1 MANENQYD
9 LVVVGAGPG
18 GYTAAIRASQ
28 LGLKSAIVEKWKS
41 LGGTCLN
48 IGCIPSKALLDSSE
62 FYAKMQHEAKDHGF
76 AVGDLK
82 LDVSSM
88 LKRKQKIVKR
98 LTTGVAGLM
107 KKNGI
112 DVYKGAG
119 SIPQAHSVE
128 VAGEDGTQQITADNI
143 IIATGSVPT
152 ELPFL
157 PFDGENV
164 VNSEHALEF
173 KEVPKKLLIVG
184 AGIIGLEMGSIWS
197 RLGSEVTV
205 VEILP
210 EALAG
215 WDRQTAKAAQKE
227 FAKQGI
233 NFVFETKVTGYEKAK
248 GGGVVLTAE
257 DKDGKKVDFEGDKV
271 LVAVGRR
278 PYTEGLGL
286 DTAGVQM
293 EDNGKQIA
301 VDEHFRT
308 NVEGV
313 YAIGDVVTGPMLAH
327 KAEEEAVAVAEI
339 IAGHAGHVNYDAI
352 PNVVYTWPEVAW
364 VGKTEEQLKE
374 DGIPYKSGQFPFQ
387 ANGRALA
394 MNASFGFV
402 KILAHEETDRVLGAH
417 IVGPWAS
424 DLIAEATSIIEFGGS
439 SEDIARMSHAHPTL
453 PEAFREAALAVDD
466 RTLNM

>member
-1 MANENQYD
+1 MAQETQYD
-9 LVVVGAGPG
+9 IVVVGAGPG

-28 LGLKSAIVEKWKS
+28 LGLKCAIVEKWKT

-62 FYAKMQHEAKDHGF
+62 FYAKMQNEAKDHGF
-76 AVGDLK
+76 TIDKV
-82 LDVSSM
+82 DVDVAAM
-88 LKRKQKIVKR
+88 LKRKNKVVKR

-107 KKNGI
+107 KKNKI
-112 DVYKGAG
+112 DVYKGTG
-119 SIPQAHSVE
+119 SIPEAHLVE
-128 VAGEDGTQQITADNI
+128 VAGDEGTEKLKAKNI

-157 PFDGENV
+157 PFDGEKV
-164 VNSEHALEF
+164 VSSEHALDFHEI
-173 KEVPKKLLIVG
+173 PKKLLVVG
-184 AGIIGLEMGSIWS
+184 AGIIGLEMASVWS
-197 RLGSEVTV
+197 RLGSEVTL
-205 VEILP
+205 VELLP

-227 FAKQGI
+227 FGKQGME
-233 NFVFETKVTGYEKAK
+233 FAFETKVNGMESTKS
-248 GGGVVLTAE
+248 GVKLTAE
-257 DKDGKKVDFEGDKV
+257 DKDGKEVTFEGDKI
-271 LVAVGRR
+271 LVAVGRS

-286 DTAGVQM
+286 DKAGVKM
-293 EDNGKQIA
+293 AENGKQVEI
-301 VDEHFRT
+301 DENFRT

-313 YAIGDVVTGPMLAH
+313 YAIGDVVRGAMLAH
-327 KAEEEAVAVAEI
+327 KAEEEGVAVAEI
-339 IAGHAGHVNYDAI
+339 IAGRKGHVNYDAI
-352 PNVVYTWPEVAW
+352 PNVVYTWPEVAA

-374 DGIPYKSGQFPFQ
+374 EGVPYKSGQFPFQ

-394 MNASFGFV
+394 MDATFGFV

-424 DLIAEATSIIEFGGS
+424 DLIAEAVSVIEFGGS
-439 SEDIARMSHAHPTL
+439 AEDIARTSHAHPTL
-453 PEAFREAALAVDD
+453 PEAFREAALAVDN

>member
-1 MANENQYD
+1 MAQETQYD
-9 LVVVGAGPG
+9 IVVVGAGPG

-28 LGLKSAIVEKWKS
+28 LGLKCAIVEKWKT

-62 FYAKMQHEAKDHGF
+62 FYAKMQNEAKDHGF
-76 AVGDLK
+76 TIDKV
-82 LDVSSM
+82 DVDVAAM
-88 LKRKQKIVKR
+88 LKRKNKVVKR

-107 KKNGI
+107 KKNKI
-112 DVYKGAG
+112 DVYKGTG
-119 SIPQAHSVE
+119 SIPEAHLVE
-128 VAGEDGTQQITADNI
+128 VAGDEGTEKLKAKNI

-157 PFDGENV
+157 PFDGEKV
-164 VNSEHALEF
+164 VSSEHALDFHEI
-173 KEVPKKLLIVG
+173 PKKLLVVG
-184 AGIIGLEMGSIWS
+184 AGIIGLEMASVWS
-197 RLGSEVTV
+197 RLGSEVTL
-205 VEILP
+205 VELLP

-227 FAKQGI
+227 FGKQGME
-233 NFVFETKVTGYEKAK
+233 FAFETKVNGMESTKS
-248 GGGVVLTAE
+248 GVKLTAE
-257 DKDGKKVDFEGDKV
+257 DKDGKEITFEGDKI
-271 LVAVGRR
+271 LVAVGRS

-286 DTAGVQM
+286 DKAGVKM
-293 EDNGKQIA
+293 AENGKQVEI
-301 VDEHFRT
+301 DENFRT

-313 YAIGDVVTGPMLAH
+313 YAIGDVVRGAMLAH
-327 KAEEEAVAVAEI
+327 KAEEEGVAVAEI
-339 IAGHAGHVNYDAI
+339 IAGRKGHVNYDAI
-352 PNVVYTWPEVAW
+352 PNVVYTWPEVAA

-374 DGIPYKSGQFPFQ
+374 EGVPYKSGQFPFQ

-394 MNASFGFV
+394 MDATFGFV

-424 DLIAEATSIIEFGGS
+424 DLIAEAVSVIEFGGS
-439 SEDIARMSHAHPTL
+439 AEDIARTSHAHPTL
-453 PEAFREAALAVDD
+453 PEAFREAALAVDN

>member
-1 MANENQYD
+1 MAQETQYD
-9 LVVVGAGPG
+9 IVVVGAGPG

-28 LGLKSAIVEKWKS
+28 LGLKCAIVEKWKT

-62 FYAKMQHEAKDHGF
+62 FYAKMQNEAKDHGF
-76 AVGDLK
+76 TIDKV
-82 LDVSSM
+82 DVDIAAM
-88 LKRKQKIVKR
+88 LKRKNKVVKR

-107 KKNGI
+107 KKNKI
-112 DVYKGAG
+112 DVYKGTG
-119 SIPQAHSVE
+119 SIPEAHLVE
-128 VAGEDGTQQITADNI
+128 VAGDEGTEKLKAKNI

-157 PFDGENV
+157 PFDGEKV
-164 VNSEHALEF
+164 VSSEHALDFHEI
-173 KEVPKKLLIVG
+173 PKKLLVVG
-184 AGIIGLEMGSIWS
+184 AGIIGLEMASVWS
-197 RLGSEVTV
+197 RLGSEVTL
-205 VEILP
+205 VELLP

-227 FAKQGI
+227 FGKQGME
-233 NFVFETKVTGYEKAK
+233 FAFETKVNGMESTKS
-248 GGGVVLTAE
+248 GVKLTAE
-257 DKDGKKVDFEGDKV
+257 DKDGKEITFEGDKI
-271 LVAVGRR
+271 LVAVGRS

-286 DTAGVQM
+286 DKAGVKM
-293 EDNGKQIA
+293 AENGKQVEI
-301 VDEHFRT
+301 DENFRT

-313 YAIGDVVTGPMLAH
+313 YAIGDVVRGAMLAH
-327 KAEEEAVAVAEI
+327 KAEEEGVAVAEI
-339 IAGHAGHVNYDAI
+339 IAGRKGHVNYDAI
-352 PNVVYTWPEVAW
+352 PNVVYTWPEVAA

-374 DGIPYKSGQFPFQ
+374 EGIPYKSGQFPFQ

-394 MNASFGFV
+394 MDATFGFV

-424 DLIAEATSIIEFGGS
+424 DLIAEAVSVIEFGGS
-439 SEDIARMSHAHPTL
+439 AEDIARTSHAHPTL
-453 PEAFREAALAVDD
+453 PEAFREAALAVDN

>member
-1 MANENQYD
+1 VAQETQYD
-9 LVVVGAGPG
+9 IVVVGAGPG

-28 LGLKSAIVEKWKS
+28 LGLKCAIVEKWKT

-62 FYAKMQHEAKDHGF
+62 FYAKMQNEAKDHGF
-76 AVGDLK
+76 TIDKV
-82 LDVSSM
+82 DVDIAAM
-88 LKRKQKIVKR
+88 LKRKNKVVKR

-107 KKNGI
+107 KKNKI
-112 DVYKGAG
+112 DVYKGTG
-119 SIPQAHSVE
+119 SIPEAHLVE
-128 VAGEDGTQQITADNI
+128 VAGDEGTEKLKAKNI

-157 PFDGENV
+157 PFDGEKV
-164 VNSEHALEF
+164 VSSEHALDFHEI
-173 KEVPKKLLIVG
+173 PKKLLVVG
-184 AGIIGLEMGSIWS
+184 AGIIGLEMASVWS
-197 RLGSEVTV
+197 RLGSEVTL
-205 VEILP
+205 VELLP

-227 FAKQGI
+227 FGKQGME
-233 NFVFETKVTGYEKAK
+233 FAFETKVNGMESTKS
-248 GGGVVLTAE
+248 GVKLTAE
-257 DKDGKKVDFEGDKV
+257 DKDGKEITFEGDKI
-271 LVAVGRR
+271 LVAVGRS

-286 DTAGVQM
+286 DKAGVKM
-293 EDNGKQIA
+293 AENGKQVEI
-301 VDEHFRT
+301 DENFRT

-313 YAIGDVVTGPMLAH
+313 YAIGDVVRGAMLAH
-327 KAEEEAVAVAEI
+327 KAEEEGVAVAEI
-339 IAGHAGHVNYDAI
+339 IAGRKGHVNYDAI
-352 PNVVYTWPEVAW
+352 PNVVYTWPEVAA

-374 DGIPYKSGQFPFQ
+374 EGIPYKSGQFPFQ

-394 MNASFGFV
+394 MDATFGFV

-424 DLIAEATSIIEFGGS
+424 DLIAEAVSVIEFGGS
-439 SEDIARMSHAHPTL
+439 AEDIARTSHAHPTL
-453 PEAFREAALAVDD
+453 PEAFREAALAVDN

>member
-1 MANENQYD
+1 MAQETQYD
-9 LVVVGAGPG
+9 IVVVGAGPG

-28 LGLKSAIVEKWKS
+28 LGLKCAIVEKWKT

-62 FYAKMQHEAKDHGF
+62 FYAKMQNEAKDHGF
-76 AVGDLK
+76 TIDKV
-82 LDVSSM
+82 DVDVAAM
-88 LKRKQKIVKR
+88 LKRKNKVVKR

-107 KKNGI
+107 KKNKI
-112 DVYKGAG
+112 DVYKGTG
-119 SIPQAHSVE
+119 SIPEAHLVE
-128 VAGEDGTQQITADNI
+128 VAGDEGTEKLKAKNI

-157 PFDGENV
+157 PFDGEKV
-164 VNSEHALEF
+164 VSSEHALDFHEI
-173 KEVPKKLLIVG
+173 PKKLLVVG
-184 AGIIGLEMGSIWS
+184 AGIIGLEMASVWS
-197 RLGSEVTV
+197 RLGSEVTL
-205 VEILP
+205 VELLP

-227 FAKQGI
+227 FGKQGME
-233 NFVFETKVTGYEKAK
+233 FAFETKVNGMESTKS
-248 GGGVVLTAE
+248 GVKLTAE
-257 DKDGKKVDFEGDKV
+257 DKDGKEITYEGDKI
-271 LVAVGRR
+271 LVAVGRS

-286 DTAGVQM
+286 DKAGVKM
-293 EDNGKQIA
+293 AENGKQVEI
-301 VDEHFRT
+301 DENFRT

-313 YAIGDVVTGPMLAH
+313 YAIGDVVRGAMLAH
-327 KAEEEAVAVAEI
+327 KAEEEGVAVAEI
-339 IAGHAGHVNYDAI
+339 IAGRKGHVNYDAI
-352 PNVVYTWPEVAW
+352 PNVVYTWPEVAA

-374 DGIPYKSGQFPFQ
+374 EGVPYKSGQFPFQ

-394 MNASFGFV
+394 MDATFGFV

-424 DLIAEATSIIEFGGS
+424 DLIAEAVSVIEFGGS
-439 SEDIARMSHAHPTL
+439 AEDIARTSHAHPTL
-453 PEAFREAALAVDD
+453 PEAFREAALAVDN